1 MAIARE
7 MFERGNDMVD
17 KNKNLN
23 FAQGTLGVRI
33 KREEQQPLNLV
44 EIFSSRG
51 VDLTTGADF

>member
-17 KNKNLN
+17 NKKKLN
-23 FAQGTLGVRI
+23 FAQGTLGVRM
-33 KREEQQPLNLV
+33 KREEEQQPLNLV

-51 VDLTTGADF
+51 VDLTGADF